1 MTDESICLDS
11 PEGAV
16 NTYVVMLAC
25 NELHRQ
31 KWQYDPTVS
40 SNIYFLIVNILQ
52 IKIYLSF

>member
-11 PEGAV
+11 PESAE

-25 NELHRQ
+25 NELLRQ

-40 SNIYFLIVNILQ
+40 FVPDFN
-52 IKIYLSF
+52 YLFFKD

>member
-11 PEGAV
+11 PESAE

-25 NELHRQ
+25 NELLRQ

-40 SNIYFLIVNILQ
+40 CV
-52 IKIYLSF
+52 